1 MASVT
6 FRSQTV
12 DITEAGS
19 VVDSDGRIALGRKFL
34 FVRREDGMALAVG
47 GDTATPKNLS
57 LRLGLMRQH
66 IAPGDIVLDVGCGR
80 GEYLRRMI
88 GVCADALG
96 IETAAEKLADCR
108 HAHPELS
115 GRIFDVS
122 AEEMPFADGY
132 FDVVIVNEVLE
143 HIADQDAA
151 LREIYRVLKPGGKF
165 LLFCPN
171 RQFPFETHGLRI
183 RGVKRMWVPAL
194 HYLPAR
200 LCEWFGV
207 EAVARNYWPG
217 EIAKTLRQYGFV
229 VQMRGFVQQT
239 FENISGAQPGAVR
252 LVKPV
257 LRTGVRMMGSVPG
270 LRGFVSVSSFL
281 VATRAGAESM
291 GRPKEAA
298 VA

>member
-1 MASVT
+1 
-6 FRSQTV
+6 
-12 DITEAGS
+12 
-19 VVDSDGRIALGRKFL
+19 
-34 FVRREDGMALAVG
+34 MALAVG

-66 IAPGDIVLDVGCGR
+66 IAPRDVVLDVGCGR
-80 GEYLRRMI
+80 GEYLRRMV
-88 GVCADALG
+88 GDCADALG

-115 GRIFDVS
+115 GRVFDVS
-122 AEEMPFADGY
+122 AEEMPFADGH

-143 HIADQDAA
+143 HIPDQAAA
-151 LREIYRVLKPGGKF
+151 LREIHRVLKPGGKF

-171 RQFPFETHGLRI
+171 RLFPFETHGLKI
-183 RGVKRMWVPAL
+183 RGVQRVWVPAL

-200 LCEWFGV
+200 VCEWFGV

-217 EIAKTLRQYGFV
+217 EIARTLQRYGFV
-229 VQMRGFVQQT
+229 VQRRGFVQQT
-239 FENISGAQPGAVR
+239 FENISGAQPTAVR

-257 LRTGVRMMGSVPG
+257 LQTGVRMMGSVPG

-281 VATRAGAESM
+281 VATRDGVQSIA
-291 GRPKEAA
+291 RPKEAA